1 MLFMRRLLLLNL
13 RLFIDIDLLDFSS
26 ISFYFNFSLPSFLRF
41 FFFFYLTFVVP
52 IRRFK
57 NRNSL
62 LEKEMHFLDLFVT
75 KKIAGGERE
84 REYIKV
90 CKIDFFFKRETTISR
105 LLNERFSLLCMITI
119 SGRTMRK

>member
-1 MLFMRRLLLLNL
+1 
-13 RLFIDIDLLDFSS
+13 
-26 ISFYFNFSLPSFLRF
+26 
-41 FFFFYLTFVVP
+41 
-52 IRRFK
+52 
-57 NRNSL
+57 
-62 LEKEMHFLDLFVT
+62 MHFLDLFVT

>member
-41 FFFFYLTFVVP
+41 FFFFLLTFVVP

-75 KKIAGGERE
+75 KKIAGRERE
-84 REYIKV
+84 RERVYKSV
-90 CKIDFFFKRETTISR
+90 
-105 LLNERFSLLCMITI
+105 
-119 SGRTMRK
+119 